1 MLLKVTF
8 KMTMHYDI
16 KGNND
21 ESYKIQ
27 NLQHKKSF
35 SVLTQVQCI
44 RKTTKWI
51 TKNYSQ
57 EHLQCFVVA
66 LLKEWLICTKRHLR
80 PRVQRYQRLTPWST
94 LGLQIGCHSVK
105 YCRSTKCQFS
115 QTHHPECGSILA
127 VIMHAIFQLTLPDA
141 LFATS
146 WSAVGS
152 MSVVSLIY
160 KCVNWYND
168 QYQ

>member
-1 MLLKVTF
+1 MKVIKYKTF
-8 KMTMHYDI
+8 NTKSRFQCWFKCNVYV
-16 KGNND
+16 KQQQN
-21 ESYKIQ
+21 ES
-27 NLQHKKSF
+27 L
-35 SVLTQVQCI
+35 
-44 RKTTKWI
+44 KTTVK
-51 TKNYSQ
+51 S
-57 EHLQCFVVA
+57 FVVA

-94 LGLQIGCHSVK
+94 LGLQIGRHSVN

-141 LFATS
+141 LFATL